1 MAYDIQAVAV
11 AMDQKILQ
19 LENITNNLA
28 NAATPGFKA
37 EHLFV
42 LNTLLEDSKPG
53 GDSTPLTSLIVDF
66 AQGISQRTD
75 NPLDLNLQGDGFF
88 VVQTKE
94 GPAFTRKGDFTVNS
108 LNQMV
113 TQAGYPVVGEGGP
126 IGLRNGKIHIN
137 EDGSVFVDESQVGKL
152 KIVDFVNRQTLRNAG
167 GGLYL
172 DEGDA
177 GIKKVDKPH
186 ISSGSIELSNVNVIS
201 EMAEM
206 INIHR
211 TFETYQKIIQQL
223 TDQDKLSTS
232 RVGRV

>member
-1 MAYDIQAVAV
+1 MSYDISAVAT

-19 LENITNNLA
+19 LEHITTNLA

-37 EHLFV
+37 EHLLV
-42 LNTLLEDSKPG
+42 LNALSEESKPTD
-53 GDSTPLTSLIVDF
+53 DSTSLSSLIVDF
-66 AQGISQRTD
+66 AQGILQKTD
-75 NPLDLNLQGDGFF
+75 NPLDLSLHGDGFF
-88 VVQTKE
+88 VIQTKE
-94 GPAFTRKGDFTVNS
+94 GTAYTRKGDFTVNG

-113 TQAGYPVVGEGGP
+113 TQAGDPIVGEGGT
-126 IGLRNGKIHIN
+126 IQLRGGKVRVG

-152 KIVDFVNRQTLRNAG
+152 KIVDFVNKQTLRNIG

-172 DEGDA
+172 DDGEA
-177 GIKKVDKPH
+177 GIKKVDKPN
-186 ISSGSIELSNVNVIS
+186 ISSGSIELSNVNVIT

-223 TDQDKLSTS
+223 SDQDKLSVN
-232 RVGRV
+232 RVGKV

>member
-1 MAYDIQAVAV
+1 MAYDIPAVAA

-19 LENITNNLA
+19 LEHITTNLA

-37 EHLFV
+37 EHLLV
-42 LNTLLEDSKPG
+42 MNALLEESKA
-53 GDSTPLTSLIVDF
+53 GDHTTPLTSLVVDF
-66 AQGISQRTD
+66 GQGISQKTD
-75 NPLDLNLQGDGFF
+75 NPLDVSLQGDGFF

-94 GPAFTRKGDFTVNS
+94 DLAYTRKGDFTVNS
-108 LNQMV
+108 RNQMV
-113 TQAGYPVVGEGGP
+113 TQSGYPVVGEGGP
-126 IGLRNGKIHIN
+126 IVLGNGKIHIS
-137 EDGSVFVDESQVGKL
+137 EDGSVFVDEGQVGKL
-152 KIVDFVNRQTLRNAG
+152 KIVDFVNRQTLRNIG

-172 DEGDA
+172 DEGEA

-223 TDQDKLSTS
+223 TEQDKLSTN
-232 RVGRV
+232 RVGKV